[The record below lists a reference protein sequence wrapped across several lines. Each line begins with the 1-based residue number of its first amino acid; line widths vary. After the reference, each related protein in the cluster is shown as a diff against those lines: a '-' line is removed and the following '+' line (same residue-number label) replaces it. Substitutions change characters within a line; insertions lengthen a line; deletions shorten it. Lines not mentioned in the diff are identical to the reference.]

1 MINLLYQILAVLLTC
16 SFLVLLLP
24 IVVIASVYT
33 GAKAFCKKIYQSII
47 DMHLKDLEEV

>member
-16 SFLVLLLP
+16 SFFVLFLP

-33 GAKAFCKKIYQSII
+33 GAKAFCKKVYQNII
-47 DMHLKDLEEV
+47 DIHLEELEEV

>member
-1 MINLLYQILAVLLTC
+1 MKMINLLYQILAALLTF

-33 GAKAFCKKIYQSII
+33 GVKAFCKKVYQDII
-47 DMHLKDLEEV
+47 NTYL